1 MFLVYGTVFFVAGP
15 NNPYKSNKKTDREN
29 YLSGTKHLGDLS
41 QFNFFNQIQASLFWR
56 IEALTK
62 IEIIK

>member
-41 QFNFFNQIQASLFWR
+41 QFNFLIKFRQACFGGLKR
-56 IEALTK
+56 LQK
-62 IEIIK
+62 